1 MEMVNSH
8 PNIIQF
14 HGLTKLQDEKNYSLV
29 LEYAEGGTLRKYL
42 RNDAISFEWES
53 QLRFAKDIASAISW
67 LHDDMGIIHGDLHPN
82 NILINKGTIKIADF
96 GCSYLKGS
104 NRNTQ
109 VQGVIPYMDPNF
121 FEQRLCSSET
131 QRHPYPLAEK
141 ADIYSLGVL
150 FWELT
155 SRKMPFDFETKNND
169 PFEIIKIKSNILKG
183 MREKPSPGTNH
194 KFVALYEK
202 CWQHKPDVRPEIRQ
216 VILELNNIEPLVV
229 SENFGF
235 KEIET
240 MEKSGTLEN
249 DEVNV
254 PSYDCDINKYNL

>member
-1 MEMVNSH
+1 MILTALRFLIRLLLGHPPWFIMYAGKVHQSSQLKNSSEALAKR
-8 PNIIQF
+8 PSLMRRWN
-14 HGLTKLQDEKNYSLV
+14 TEKV
-29 LEYAEGGTLRKYL
+29 FE
-42 RNDAISFEWES
+42 NDAISFEWES
-53 QLRFAKDIASAISW
+53 QLRFANDIASAISW

-109 VQGVIPYMDPNF
+109 VQ
-121 FEQRLCSSET
+121 
-131 QRHPYPLAEK
+131 AEK

-229 SENFGF
+229 SENFGS

-240 MEKSGTLEN
+240 MEKSETSEN